1 MLKVEI
7 KRGYQKR
14 SQKVEQLEKECQK
27 GMTGEVTEE
36 KLKKVIHILDE
47 IEQLTDEIHSK
58 KEELKKFSTK
68 LDKSRC

>member
-1 MLKVEI
+1 MLDLTI

-14 SQKVEQLEKECQK
+14 SQKVEQLETECQK

-36 KLKKVIHILDE
+36 KLEKVIHILDE
-47 IEQLTDEIHSK
+47 IEQLTEEIHSK